1 MESSSF
7 DKNDASELTS
17 YTPQKRPL
25 PPSPSTGLA
34 SLDHQSNRTNG
45 LLPLTN
51 SAADGEPTDTTKA
64 SYRRYKPKGLN
75 NLGNTCFMNSAL
87 QCLAA
92 TVPLTK
98 YLISG
103 AWEKEINATNPLG
116 SGGDFAR
123 VFAELVSSMW
133 RADGLAAIAPRDFKY
148 MIGTKNP
155 LFIGYGQQDSQELAI
170 FLLDGLHE
178 DLNRIANPGFVK
190 DPDYDISITDFDFA
204 KLCWDAYLKRNDSI
218 IVDLFQGQL
227 KSRLECTVCGNISVK
242 CDASMY
248 LSVPIPETRTVTIS
262 IVAVGNTYQMS
273 EMLLKSLDSL
283 AQSAAVSEAGS
294 DDASHFKAQEVVV
307 SFLKKARSQYLHLTF
322 PRDATIANA
331 KHKIISQLG
340 WKQNSR
346 VHCFEVFRSS
356 IYTVFQDTDTVATFG
371 KNDEIYFYQ
380 EEPVE
385 YLTNHPVLSQIVL
398 GGGLDTATIHVSM
411 VAVDYRENPF
421 GAPLVLTLP
430 ATLSL
435 AGSHAEKQSQQIIG
449 SCVYNQ
455 SVDTLSRYSSVPL
468 FRRKRSGITIA
479 VVSKESDWA
488 DKFGNDLSFYRISDE
503 WEAIPDLFT
512 ITMNKKVIYPA
523 ENDAETDNGTAHSLE
538 MSLHSSS
545 PKSELSELTFRMEEK
560 GTIHSEIGSHQDLVP
575 LNGSAHGEEPTQV
588 SASLLSSMKFSI
600 QITKD
605 LAEAMFGRISM
616 YGGVQAFEPAGD
628 KLPPVAASSAA
639 PITLDECM
647 KEFEKEELLAGVD
660 TFYCGKCKEHQETKK
675 RLEVYKLSEILIIH
689 LKRFTSTRYGTTN
702 KKTEYV
708 DAPRVLNMAPY
719 LHDTGVAQK
728 YIYDLYAVSNHF
740 GGLGGGHYT
749 AFVLNPLDGKWLNCD
764 DSQVS
769 VTGENIISPASYI
782 LFYQRRG
789 TTVHN
794 FAEIIE
800 AANMKRGEIA
810 EREAYLSASRNAAPS
825 EPKPK
830 MPDPLEGSVG
840 GLESDW

>member
-1 MESSSF
+1 
-7 DKNDASELTS
+7 
-17 YTPQKRPL
+17 
-25 PPSPSTGLA
+25 
-34 SLDHQSNRTNG
+34 
-45 LLPLTN
+45 
-51 SAADGEPTDTTKA
+51 
-64 SYRRYKPKGLN
+64 
-75 NLGNTCFMNSAL
+75 MNSAL

-204 KLCWDAYLKRNDSI
+204 KRNDSI

-273 EMLLKSLDSL
+273 EMLSKSLGSL

-385 YLTNHPVLSQIVL
+385 YLTNHPVLSQIML
-398 GGGLDTATIHVSM
+398 GGGLDTVTIHVSM

-430 ATLSL
+430 AMLSL

-455 SVDTLSRYSSVPL
+455 SVDILSRYSSVPL

-628 KLPPVAASSAA
+628 KLPPVTASSAA

-675 RLEVYKLSEILIIH
+675 RLEVYKLSE
-689 LKRFTSTRYGTTN
+689 
-702 KKTEYV
+702 KTEYV

-740 GGLGGGHYT
+740 GGLGGGH
-749 AFVLNPLDGKWLNCD
+749 
-764 DSQVS
+764 S
-769 VTGENIISPASYI
+769 SYI

-800 AANMKRGEIA
+800 AANMKRGEMA

-840 GLESDW
+840 GLESDR